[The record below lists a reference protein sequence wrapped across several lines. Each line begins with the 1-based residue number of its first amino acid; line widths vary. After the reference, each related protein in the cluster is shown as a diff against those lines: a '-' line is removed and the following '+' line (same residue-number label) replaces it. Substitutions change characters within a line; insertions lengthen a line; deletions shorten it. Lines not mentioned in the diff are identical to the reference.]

1 MESVNESIERCLS
14 VLENKLSNHQEV
26 YLVTGASGFVG
37 GYLVR
42 RLLDQG
48 IRVRA
53 MVRNENNAQD
63 LKGLGA
69 EVVKAELRDAE
80 SLARA
85 VVGVRGVYHIAALFR
100 QHGFAD
106 RVFREVNAD
115 GTRLLL
121 DASIHAGVRR
131 FIHCSTVGVLG
142 DIAHLP
148 ADESTPYGPCDIY
161 QQTKMEGEKLALE
174 AFQSGRISGVVIRPA
189 MIYGPGDQRTLK
201 LFRMIARRRF
211 FYVGRGLASVHWI
224 DVRDLVRAFQL
235 AMDHQERNGEIYI
248 IAGQSPMPL
257 RTMCEEVAGQLGVS
271 PPWLTLPVR
280 PIQWAGSL
288 CEALCRPF
296 GVEPPLYRRRVDF
309 YTKHRS
315 FDGSKAGRELGFKP
329 SGTFREE
336 VANIIIS
343 YQEKRML

>member
-1 MESVNESIERCLS
+1 MID
-14 VLENKLSNHQEV
+14 HQAT

-42 RLLDQG
+42 HLLDHG

-53 MVRNENNAQD
+53 MVRDERNVKD

-69 EVVKAELRDAE
+69 DVVVAELRDAN
-80 SLARA
+80 SLTGA
-85 VVGVRGVYHIAALFR
+85 VTGIQGVYHIAALFR

-121 DASIHAGVRR
+121 EAAMQAGVHR

-142 DIAHLP
+142 DIEHPP
-148 ADESTPYGPCDIY
+148 ADESTPYRPGDIY
-161 QQTKMEGEKLALE
+161 QQTKMEGEKFVLE
-174 AFQSGRISGVVIRPA
+174 ALQSGKMSGLVLRPA

-201 LFRMIARRRF
+201 LFRMIARKRF
-211 FYVGRGLASVHWI
+211 FYVGRGLALVHWV
-224 DVRDLVRAFQL
+224 DVRDLVRAFRL

-248 IAGQSPMPL
+248 IAGKTPMPL
-257 RTMCEEVAGQLGVS
+257 RAMCEEVASQLGVA
-271 PPWLTLPVR
+271 PPWLSLPVR

-296 GVEPPLYRRRVDF
+296 GIEPPLYRRRVDF

-315 FDGSKAGRELGFKP
+315 FDGSKAEREIGFTP
-329 SGTFREE
+329 SRTFNEE
-336 VANIIIS
+336 VTDILAW